1 MRALATVALV
11 AVLAAAAG
19 VQAQTPSSTCMNLMT
34 QLGDCQ
40 DIDQTYSCSS
50 SCQAAVNALNGPNA
64 DCVTSSGMSQSSIS
78 QLATMC
84 TCLPS
89 MAGIMQNCPEEQNTC
104 PANCKSAVESFMQ
117 SSNFQTC
124 VNAMGISPS
133 DQAQMKSICGISGS
147 ASTVGTAAVAAAAVA
162 SVFLF

>member
-1 MRALATVALV
+1 LSGTSV
-11 AVLAAAAG
+11 
-19 VQAQTPSSTCMNLMT
+19 T
-34 QLGDCQ
+34 QSD
-40 DIDQTYSCSS
+40 
-50 SCQAAVNALNGPNA
+50 
-64 DCVTSSGMSQSSIS
+64 IS

-84 TCLPS
+84 ACLPS

-133 DQAQMKSICGISGS
+133 DLAQMKSICGISSS